1 MQEFYH
7 RRLKSG
13 IFDLPRI
20 FGMTASPIKSK
31 GTQPRESTL
40 LLALLVFSL

>member
-7 RRLKSG
+7 HQLKSG
-13 IFDLPRI
+13 ISDLPRI

-31 GTQPRESTL
+31 GTQPEKYMV
-40 LLALLVFSL
+40 LALPVFSL

>member
-7 RRLKSG
+7 RQLKSG
-13 IFDLPRI
+13 ISDLPRI
-20 FGMTASPIKSK
+20 FRMITSPIKSK
-31 GTQPRESTL
+31 GTQPRESTW